1 MKEIKKTAKHIDLN
15 SLKISKSSGNVT
27 RYYCPNCIIKIN
39 KSDDEGTLSFN
50 HALKKGWCYRCHT
63 AFFVQGKSVLEELD
77 DASDYLSGNQSV
89 KIADNTLITTTITTK
104 IIQKKTHQ
112 SFAKAELSNK
122 EIIITPLIDRHKIY
136 LENRNPFILEIS
148 DFLGLKS
155 AKYYRDAIFIPF
167 LFNGEVF
174 QFQLRFTDLL
184 KPKHYTSVGDKIP
197 YSPDHL
203 LFDVNSV
210 QSLNA
215 ITLCE
220 GVFDAI
226 ALRIMGYPN
235 PFAVLGSVIT
245 DYQMDILRN
254 FEFEEIYCAFD
265 NEYLNKENIKNI
277 INLFP
282 FVSQHNSIVFPKI
295 DDIQPDPEEFLR
307 YKSKLNQDLY
317 DKYKENTH
325 KWLLNVSNKSR
336 SSNY

>member
-1 MKEIKKTAKHIDLN
+1 
-15 SLKISKSSGNVT
+15 
-27 RYYCPNCIIKIN
+27 
-39 KSDDEGTLSFN
+39 
-50 HALKKGWCYRCHT
+50 
-63 AFFVQGKSVLEELD
+63 
-77 DASDYLSGNQSV
+77 
-89 KIADNTLITTTITTK
+89 
-104 IIQKKTHQ
+104 
-112 SFAKAELSNK
+112 
-122 EIIITPLIDRHKIY
+122 
-136 LENRNPFILEIS
+136 
-148 DFLGLKS
+148 
-155 AKYYRDAIFIPF
+155 
-167 LFNGEVF
+167 
-174 QFQLRFTDLL
+174 LRFTDSL
-184 KPKHYTSVGDKIP
+184 KPKHYTSIGDKIP

-235 PFAVLGSVIT
+235 PFAVLGSIIT

-254 FEFEEIYCAFD
+254 FEFDEIYCAFD

-282 FVSQHNSIVFPKI
+282 FVSRHNSIIFQKI

-317 DKYKENTH
+317 DKYKENTN

-336 SSNY
+336 YAYY